1 MDGASPVITGIC
13 FSRSI
18 KPSPAGPGG
27 DLVCQ
32 IAGHGQN
39 KPSGGTSS
47 IGKPPIFLL

>member
-1 MDGASPVITGIC
+1 MDGASVITGIC

-18 KPSPAGPGG
+18 TIAPPGPGG

-32 IAGHGQN
+32 IADMVRT

-47 IGKPPIFLL
+47 DWQDHQSSVL